1 MHGLRRKLD
10 SRAKA
15 RVDRKLIEKGNKMVK
30 AILAINLLPGVE
42 AKEYEEWLHEKHLR
56 ELLAIPGLRKLVFNT
71 VEDTVVGTARPF
83 RIVEQHYDDMEA
95 YQRSRAWLEK
105 NPISTSRGFLTDFV
119 FFVVCTSEEFQAG

>member
-1 MHGLRRKLD
+1 
-10 SRAKA
+10 
-15 RVDRKLIEKGNKMVK
+15 MVK
-30 AILAINLLPGVE
+30 AILAMDLLPGVE
-42 AKEYEEWLHEKHLR
+42 AEEYEKWLHEKHLR

-71 VEDTVVGTARPF
+71 VEDTVAGTARPF

-119 FFVVCTSEEFQAG
+119 FFVVCTSEEFEAG